1 MRYELR
7 RKGSG
12 KKKKALEMNAINPDK
27 SWQTALWLAAITV
40 FYNIGEGAVSIF
52 LGASDESL
60 SLFGFGL
67 DSFVEV
73 ISGLGIWH
81 MVARVRKNVGQKD
94 SFEKLALKIT
104 GFSFYLLTF
113 GLIVTA
119 FVNIYNRSQPST
131 TFWGIV
137 ISLVSIAT
145 MLALMTAKM
154 RVGRKL
160 GSDAIIEDA
169 KCTRTCVYLSIVLLL
184 SSILFEIL
192 KIGYIDSIGALGIA
206 FYAFMEGRESIEKSK
221 GTITGD

>member
-1 MRYELR
+1 
-7 RKGSG
+7 
-12 KKKKALEMNAINPDK
+12 MNAINPDK
-27 SWQTALWLAAITV
+27 SWRAALWLAGITV
-40 FYNIGEGAVSIF
+40 FYNIGEGAVSLF
-52 LGASDESL
+52 FGASDNTL

-81 MVARVRKNVGQKD
+81 MVVRVRKNAGQKD

-104 GFSFYLLTF
+104 GFSFYLLTC
-113 GLIVTA
+113 GLVVTA
-119 FVNIYNRSQPST
+119 FWNIYNRSQPVT

-145 MLALMTAKM
+145 MLILMAAKM

-169 KCTRTCVYLSIVLLL
+169 KCTRTCVYLSIVLLF

-192 KIGYIDSIGALGIA
+192 KFGYIDSIGALGIA
-206 FYAFMEGRESIEKSK
+206 FYAFVEGRESIEKSK
-221 GTITGD
+221 GRITSN

>member
-1 MRYELR
+1 
-7 RKGSG
+7 
-12 KKKKALEMNAINPDK
+12 MNAIHPDAL
-27 SWQTALWLAAITV
+27 WRFALWLAAITV
-40 FYNIGEGAVSIF
+40 FYNIGEGIVSVF
-52 LGASDESL
+52 FGASDESL

-81 MVARVRKNVGQKD
+81 MVARVRKNAGPNAL
-94 SFEKLALKIT
+94 FEKRALKIT
-104 GFSFYLLTF
+104 GFSFYVLAC

-119 FVNIYNRSQPST
+119 FLNIYSRSQPAT

-137 ISLVSIAT
+137 ISLISIAT
-145 MLALMTAKM
+145 MMILMTAKT

-160 GSDAIIEDA
+160 GSDAIIADA

-221 GTITGD
+221 GKITGD